1 MWIKEKKV
9 SCTTSTSD
17 SILTPFPHFTA
28 VLAKKMKVWE
38 RRLMKDFH
46 VAPIDVENPDEES
59 APEGETS
66 LARFKRIAK
75 KVASETT
82 SGKWSE
88 VIKYLNDLKNN
99 IKTKKTRL

>member
-1 MWIKEKKV
+1 M

>member
-1 MWIKEKKV
+1 
-9 SCTTSTSD
+9 
-17 SILTPFPHFTA
+17 
-28 VLAKKMKVWE
+28 MKVWE

-46 VAPIDVENPDEES
+46 VAPVDVEDEP

-88 VIKYLNDLKNN
+88 VIMK
-99 IKTKKTRL
+99 

>member
-1 MWIKEKKV
+1 
-9 SCTTSTSD
+9 
-17 SILTPFPHFTA
+17 
-28 VLAKKMKVWE
+28 MKVWE

-46 VAPIDVENPDEES
+46 VAPIDVENPDDEP

-75 KVASETT
+75 RVASETT

-88 VIKYLNDLKNN
+88 VRKSFIEFK
-99 IKTKKTRL
+99 IVEH